1 MIVVD
6 WRRGADRVDYEISVA
21 NTRLVGAQIGF
32 LVKALEDSYNISRAD
47 VHLIGLSLGGQ
58 ITGYAGQSLPGI
70 GRISGKYSLYD
81 LFINSQA

>member
-1 MIVVD
+1 M
-6 WRRGADRVDYEISVA
+6 
-21 NTRLVGAQIGF
+21 GAQIGF

-70 GRISGKYSLYD
+70 GRISGIYNSTNRLLYGRYLIIT
-81 LFINSQA
+81 LFGMVYF